1 MLKRVMEVPVIISLL
16 EHLVLKG
23 K

>member
-1 MLKRVMEVPVIISLL
+1 LKRVMEVPVIISLL
-16 EHLVLKG
+16 EHSVLKG